1 RHHRPLHAKAVV
13 QAKQASSTE
22 WTEAP
27 LFSSLEAT
35 WLFRGRHMPDTA
47 TPGTTT
53 LTAIRLL
60 GGEDLLHA
68 RPRVPMDWIPLLRQG
83 LPSASLDVATRLTR
97 ITQNNL
103 ARALGIPER

>member
-1 RHHRPLHAKAVV
+1 RTCKPASHEERLDLRAAYLGHRPVPPARRAVLVDHQRADAFHRVAVRETVRHHRPLHAKAVV

-47 TPGTTT
+47 TPG
-53 LTAIRLL
+53 
-60 GGEDLLHA
+60 
-68 RPRVPMDWIPLLRQG
+68 
-83 LPSASLDVATRLTR
+83 
-97 ITQNNL
+97 
-103 ARALGIPER
+103 